1 MMLNLRKR
9 RIRWSD
15 GALIGLLALSL
26 WAGMMPV
33 AMAKYRPPRRP
44 SAPKTTGT
52 NTTRGDCAS
61 NSNNQLTALVPYSH
75 VGQTSSGHPTFAWF
89 VPNLAPTKL
98 QFRLFR
104 DNGQPAY
111 KADLTSQPG
120 IMQVSLPPSLPKLAV
135 GSVYRWQVVLVCDP
149 AVASRNYITTAEI
162 QVVEPTSTLQTQLA
176 ATQDPRQRVDLYAE
190 AGLWYDALAE
200 AIKASYVDQNSS
212 IVWQLFNELVQ
223 SESQAPQEWSDRLKQ
238 IQTLERQHQESR

>member
-1 MMLNLRKR
+1 MLNLRKR

-15 GALIGLLALSL
+15 GALIGVLALSL
-26 WAGMMPV
+26 WVGMMPI

-44 SAPKTTGT
+44 SAPRSTGT
-52 NTTRGDCAS
+52 NTTRGDCNS
-61 NSNNQLTALVPYSH
+61 NSNNGLTALVPYSH

-89 VPNLAPTKL
+89 VPNLAPAKL

-104 DNGQPAY
+104 DNGQPVY
-111 KADLTSQPG
+111 KADLPSQPG
-120 IMQVSLPPSLPKLAV
+120 IMQVSLPPSIPKLAV
-135 GSVYRWQVVLVCDP
+135 GSVYRWQVVLVCDV
-149 AVASRNYITTAEI
+149 AVASRSYITTAEI

-176 ATQDPRQRVDLYAE
+176 ATQGPQQRVDLYAE

-223 SESQAPQEWSDRLKQ
+223 SESQAPKEWSDRLKQ
-238 IQTLERQHQESR
+238 IQTLERQQQERR